1 MSEAAVK
8 QMTLAE
14 FLRWEDGT
22 DTRYELLAGQPVA
35 MAPPAPPHGFL
46 AARLCARIEG
56 ALQSRRPCMVQIEV
70 GIAQATLSLT
80 SIGLT
85 ATMSELYEGI
95 DLPDQGAATRPM
107 G

>member
-8 QMTLAE
+8 RMTLAE

-46 AARLCARIEG
+46 PPGSVRGSKAPSNLVVLVWCKSKRV
-56 ALQSRRPCMVQIEV
+56 SRGQIGMIPV
-70 GIAQATLSLT
+70 TWQIW
-80 SIGLT
+80 
-85 ATMSELYEGI
+85 
-95 DLPDQGAATRPM
+95 R
-107 G
+107 